1 MWVFIRNVLQASAGG
16 LLMRGGR
23 LALCVFA
30 LTLPA
35 GASLAVE
42 PKAASP
48 VILFIGDSHA
58 VGSFGIQQDALLRG
72 IGKFRVATYAICGSS
87 PQSWFQGDKTQCGY
101 FFRDTQGREQRGWEA
116 KTPLLANLLV
126 THQPSYT
133 VVELGANMYG
143 YPSEW
148 VEKTSHEMAMAIV
161 NSGSKCIWIGPP
173 RARIQP
179 EPELSRVFEAMRA
192 GVGQYCLFFDSR
204 KFTIYPDT
212 GGDGIHFN
220 TLGEA
225 GQRIAEN
232 WALSAFYAFSPV
244 LKPFK
249 PAQQVQAR

>member
-1 MWVFIRNVLQASAGG
+1 MWVYIRNVLQESC
-16 LLMRGGR
+16 LIMRRGMR
-23 LALCVFA
+23 ATSFRAVLCVFA
-30 LTLPA
+30 LALPA

-42 PKAASP
+42 LKAASP

-87 PQSWFQGDKTQCGY
+87 PQSWMQGEKTQCGY
-101 FFRDTQGREQRGWEA
+101 FFRDADGREQRGWEA
-116 KTPLLANLLV
+116 ETPLIANLLA

-148 VEKTSHEMAMAIV
+148 VEKTAHEMAMAIV

-173 RARIQP
+173 QARIQP

-204 KFTIYPDT
+204 KFTIYPDA

-244 LKPFK
+244 LKPVR
-249 PAQQVQAR
+249 PAK